1 MDSICYFLQQTFIKL
16 ILWHTGTRKRTWL
29 RDGIMKIY
37 HLGQGLENDSL
48 QTKSNLQPVLINKLL
63 LEHSHTHVFIY

>member
-1 MDSICYFLQQTFIKL
+1 
-16 ILWHTGTRKRTWL
+16 
-29 RDGIMKIY
+29 MKIY

-63 LEHSHTHVFIY
+63 LELSHTHVFIY

>member
-1 MDSICYFLQQTFIKL
+1 MAYA
-16 ILWHTGTRKRTWL
+16 GARNRTWL

-37 HLGQGLENDSL
+37 HLGQGLENYSL